1 MLEWGL
7 ETAARV
13 LKKLFQQLYYQCV
26 PIARASTYVR
36 NRRKCACQ
44 QRPNRRDSFGTP
56 QSADERFL
64 DRSRPARNSRYA
76 AVCYPRVLHDSRII
90 EIHAKTTGHSA
101 YIHLSST
108 RDLVKLTM
116 PNQPEGVSG
125 DRDRSQNLA
134 LSQCRLAIAQKKFH
148 QRQTPFAIGRNQND
162 LRIERQEHRGRI
174 TDRRSGHQVAPNR
187 CSIPYLAR
195 TKPAQHCCQSRK
207 FTAEG
212 IPNPSQSR
220 RTTDPPLLVRRLQ
233 SLQFGDS
240 LQRNHYRESHKI
252 LCDPQS
258 QLGRAGYELRI
269 RIQAD
274 ELEQFRERIRAIEH
288 FAGKGIGRSLE
299 FLWSF
304 LERRGKSINSSV
316 DATLSETFQ
325 RGITN
330 RPVPCASAEIA
341 AQLIIELPFLL
352 QIVAVKSFEHRHD
365 ETGSAV

>member
-7 ETAARV
+7 ETAAGV
-13 LKKLFQQLYYQCV
+13 LKKFFQQLYYQRV

-36 NRRKCACQ
+36 NRRKCPCQ
-44 QRPNRRDSFGTP
+44 QRPNRRDSFGAP

-76 AVCYPRVLHDSRII
+76 AVRYPRVLHDSSII

-101 YIHLSST
+101 YIHLAST

-116 PNQPEGVSG
+116 PHQGVSG
-125 DRDRSQNLA
+125 DCDRSQNLA
-134 LSQCRLAIAQKKFH
+134 LSQCRLAIAQKKFP

-162 LRIERQEHRGRI
+162 LRIERQEHRGGI
-174 TDRRSGHQVAPNR
+174 TNRRSGHQVTPDR

-195 TKPAQHCCQSRK
+195 TKPPQHCCQSGK
-207 FTAEG
+207 FTANG
-212 IPNPSQSR
+212 IPNPSQR
-220 RTTDPPLLVRRLQ
+220 HRTTDPPLLVCRLQ
-233 SLQFGDS
+233 CLQLRDS

-252 LCDPQS
+252 LCDLQS

-274 ELEQFRERIRAIEH
+274 ELEQFREGIRAIEH
-288 FAGKGIGRSLE
+288 FAGKGIGHSLE
-299 FLWSF
+299 FLWLL
-304 LERRGKSINSSV
+304 LERRGKSINL

-330 RPVPCASAEIA
+330 RPIA
-341 AQLIIELPFLL
+341 C
-352 QIVAVKSFEHRHD
+352 
-365 ETGSAV
+365 